1 MATNISAESAL
12 NSYALFNATDI
23 KSFIINQLSNSDN
36 PVFSG
41 CSYLGSNMNALID
54 VVSVLTQQILFHIS
68 VNSSEANFATAN
80 LYESMSK
87 LVSILNYKTVG
98 KQTSML
104 PIRFAID
111 VASFKKDYP
120 DANQITIPRFTKV
133 SYNSDYYLKNEIII
147 PLDETTADMLYVDN
161 IMFEGALNN
170 VSDFIALGDEFETF
184 LIQDNYIKN
193 SNSFISDNFFVV
205 YVDEDGTGQW
215 REYTETLSLF
225 SNDGEARVFERKFN
239 EDLNYEFKFGN
250 GVNGKKLNRGANVAI
265 FYIISSGESAILG
278 DGVMS
283 NVNPVEYSSSLWSDI
298 LKSNYTTMDTSTYAV
313 PYLTVTNIG
322 GGTAISYPESV
333 ASIRANAPRIF
344 ASQNRL
350 FTLDDYKT
358 FIQKNY
364 GSYIKNTYFCTN
376 DEYTRDFLMY
386 YYKLGL
392 DRPQEDS
399 RLNIS
404 QVEFMTSTNFNNVY
418 CFAVPKV
425 NTIISG
431 TVPNYLNTM
440 IKQEIVNGC
449 ADYQGLTH
457 NLVILDPIY
466 RAITFGSYMDDEAWN
481 PAQLRN
487 RLVLVRNRLT
497 KYSYSFIKDYAVSVI
512 KNYFNSLQL
521 GDDVDL
527 SQISKDINA
536 IPGVKRFFIRNSDGG
551 EESKMTMFYWNPL
564 YINEDNST
572 TQQTIINEPFVYPY
586 FYNLDAVGDLITIED
601 E

>member
-23 KSFIINQLSNSDN
+23 KSFIINELSKSNND
-36 PVFSG
+36 VFSG

-54 VVSVLTQQILFHIS
+54 VVSVLTQQILFHFS
-68 VNSSEANFATAN
+68 VNASEANFATAN

-104 PIRFAID
+104 PIRFHID
-111 VASFKKDYP
+111 VAKFKTKYP
-120 DANQITIPRFTKV
+120 DAKQLTIPRFTRV

-147 PLDETTADMLYVDN
+147 PLEEKTAGWLNVDSVL
-161 IMFEGALNN
+161 FEGALKEAG
-170 VSDFIALGDEFETF
+170 DFIALGDEFETF
-184 LIQDNYIKN
+184 LLEDSRIKT
-193 SNSFISDNFFVV
+193 SSSFISDNFFIV

-225 SNDGEARVFERKFN
+225 SNDGEAQVYERRFN

-250 GVNGKKLNRGANVAI
+250 GVNGKKLNRGAQVAI
-265 FYIISSGESAILG
+265 FHLVSSGESAILG
-278 DGVMS
+278 EGVIS
-283 NVNPVEYSSSLWSDI
+283 DTTPTQYSSSLWASV
-298 LKSNYTTMDTSTYAV
+298 LASNYSTLDTSTNS
-313 PYLTVTNIG
+313 LQFITVSNIG
-322 GGTAISYPESV
+322 GGTNISYPESV
-333 ASIRANAPRIF
+333 ASIRANAPKIF

-358 FIQKNY
+358 FIMKNY
-364 GSYIKNTYFCTN
+364 SSYIKDTYFCTN
-376 DEYTRDFLMY
+376 DEYTRDFLRY
-386 YYKLGL
+386 YYNLGL

-431 TVPNYLNTM
+431 TIPNYLNTTL
-440 IKQEIVNGC
+440 KQEVVNGC
-449 ADYQGLTH
+449 ADYKGLTH
-457 NLVILDPIY
+457 NLVMLDPIH
-466 RAITFGSYMDDEAWN
+466 RAMCFGSYMDDEAWN
-481 PAQLRN
+481 PNQLQN

-497 KYSYSFIKDYAVSVI
+497 KYSYSFIKEYAVNVI
-512 KNYFNSLQL
+512 KNFFNALTL

-527 SQISKDINA
+527 SQLSKDINA
-536 IPGVKRFFIRNSDGG
+536 IPGIKRFFIRNVDGFT
-551 EESKMTMFYWNPL
+551 ENKLTIYYWNPL
-564 YINEDNST
+564 YSNEDNST
-572 TQQTIINEPFVYPY
+572 TQQTIINEPFIYPY
-586 FYNLDAVGDLITIED
+586 FYDLENIGNLITIED